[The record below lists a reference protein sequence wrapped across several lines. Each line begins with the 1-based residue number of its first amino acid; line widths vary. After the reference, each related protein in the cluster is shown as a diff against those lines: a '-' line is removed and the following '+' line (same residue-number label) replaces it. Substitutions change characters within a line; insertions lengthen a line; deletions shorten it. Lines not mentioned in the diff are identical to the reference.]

1 MGFRWRVIAGML
13 PGRSDDAVRNRW
25 NRLQEAMRDG
35 TPIRVVGGERPK
47 AGYKC
52 SKCGQPK
59 RNHVCTYQPGS
70 ALAVAQ
76 AAAKQQRQQA
86 DGDKL
91 RVSWTLHEDDTIRQ
105 FVSRVGPRWSL
116 IAAELP
122 GRTEHAVRNR
132 YHRLQNLDANSA
144 LLDEVVG
151 TDAMN
156 DFGEYIGLVD
166 DDSGTHDND
175 GSATHHLPPSRTL
188 TPPLLND
195 QTGSG
200 SASACGVD
208 DDRTLDGA
216 MDGTMDGTMDGVLSL
231 PSPSDA
237 PAVAASRNDLS
248 AADIA

>member
-1 MGFRWRVIAGML
+1 
-13 PGRSDDAVRNRW
+13 
-25 NRLQEAMRDG
+25 
-35 TPIRVVGGERPK
+35 
-47 AGYKC
+47 
-52 SKCGQPK
+52 
-59 RNHVCTYQPGS
+59 VCPLLT
-70 ALAVAQ
+70 
-76 AAAKQQRQQA
+76 AAC
-86 DGDKL
+86 
-91 RVSWTLHEDDTIRQ
+91 T
-105 FVSRVGPRWSL
+105 
-116 IAAELP
+116 
-122 GRTEHAVRNR
+122 HAPPC
-132 YHRLQNLDANSA
+132 APSCCTTA
-144 LLDEVVG
+144 
-151 TDAMN
+151 
-156 DFGEYIGLVD
+156 GEYIGLVD

-216 MDGTMDGTMDGVLSL
+216 MDGTMDGVLSL